1 MLCPTRKRPRSGPWA
16 SSVTARARPPK
27 SKKVSSRFDTRDG
40 YRFSR
45 EVNIVSPLL
54 RGGAKTLP
62 RPRGDPVKVFK
73 ASGSHRRWPACLD
86 AEGKP
91 WVAFSRR
98 GHSAPGRLGLGRV
111 AHPSGHT
118 ERGSGDRSLRLV
130 KRASRGCKPARRAR
144 ARRSDGPSRRS
155 LAIRPRDSKATPGER
170 AIPAGPALP
179 ADAALLREHPVDQVL
194 DLGRV
199 LGADRL
205 VLLLA
210 AVVELD
216 LAGLAEIVDE
226 LGLGVGL
233 ALVLGR
239 DFLEPRTLLV
249 LVDRMALGA
258 AVLLGQ
264 RLRGG
269 GVHRSEERRV

>member
-155 LAIRPRDSKATPGER
+155 LAIRPRDSKATPGGATSQTQARAAQPGPPGGAGQPTNIFTPGER
-170 AIPAGPALP
+170 AIRPDPHCPSAQRYCASTQSTRFLT
-179 ADAALLREHPVDQVL
+179 
-194 DLGRV
+194 
-199 LGADRL
+199 
-205 VLLLA
+205 LA
-210 AVVELD
+210 ASLVP
-216 LAGLAEIVDE
+216 I
-226 LGLGVGL
+226 
-233 ALVLGR
+233 ALCSSSLPSSS
-239 DFLEPRTLLV
+239 LTLLV
-249 LVDRMALGA
+249 LPR
-258 AVLLGQ
+258 
-264 RLRGG
+264 
-269 GVHRSEERRV
+269 